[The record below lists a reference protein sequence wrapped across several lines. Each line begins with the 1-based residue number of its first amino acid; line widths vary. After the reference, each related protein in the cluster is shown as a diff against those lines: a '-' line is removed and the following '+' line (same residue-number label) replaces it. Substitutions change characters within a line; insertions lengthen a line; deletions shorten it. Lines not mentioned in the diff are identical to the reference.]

1 VGHYKSVEVKTVA
14 VDFTQGETI
23 YDELRRQ
30 LHDLEIGV
38 LVNNVGMAGGFGH
51 LFAADANPQYIFD
64 TINCNVLSATTMS
77 HIVLSG
83 MEQRRR
89 GVIINVASLAGVSV
103 APYHAVY
110 GATKAFLDQF
120 SHSLAFEYGGKGIV
134 VQSVLPGVVATNMT
148 GMSSGSF
155 TTPDA
160 KRFVEAALRTVGVE
174 RRSSC
179 FWFHRF
185 MLYVADVGYFFVPDV
200 TGFFVKTAVK
210 DMGKNMNFSI

>member
-1 VGHYKSVEVKTVA
+1 MGHYKSVEVKTVA

-110 GATKAFLDQF
+110 GATKVR
-120 SHSLAFEYGGKGIV
+120 SLNSTTASFWWSWKPFQPGEGG
-134 VQSVLPGVVATNMT
+134 LH
-148 GMSSGSF
+148 
-155 TTPDA
+155 
-160 KRFVEAALRTVGVE
+160 
-174 RRSSC
+174 RSSAL
-179 FWFHRF
+179 FFLFHWKKNIHI
-185 MLYVADVGYFFVPDV
+185 LNLSPDSHL
-200 TGFFVKTAVK
+200 
-210 DMGKNMNFSI
+210 KNYQLKYINVELILKLNVVYSQMFRLF